1 MSRGRPREFDE
12 TEALEAAMRAFWRR
26 GYAATSVDDLMEATG
41 LARQSLYRTFGGKR
55 ALFLRA
61 VDYYGQNVTGR
72 VIEIINSAESPL
84 AGVRGALKVQE
95 RMSRETAPAGCLLS
109 NSFGQ
114 FLQEDEDVREVL
126 LRNFE
131 RLVRALQAAIRR
143 AQDQGEIN
151 SAVDARAVGRTLAC
165 TINGLTG
172 FNRMGFSTAY
182 VRDVVN
188 TLDQLL
194 SPLAPPRA

>member
-1 MSRGRPREFDE
+1 MRRGRPREFDE
-12 TEALEAAMRAFWRR
+12 SEALDAAMRAFWRR

-61 VDYYGQNVTGR
+61 VDYYGQNVTGQ
-72 VIEIINSAESPL
+72 VIDGINSAKSPL

-95 RMSRETAPAGCLLS
+95 RMSRQPAPAGCMLS

-114 FLQEDEDVREVL
+114 FLQADEDVRGVL

-143 AQDQGEIN
+143 AQDQGEVD
-151 SAVDARAVGRTLAC
+151 SAVDARAVARTLAC

-182 VRDVVN
+182 VRDVVR

-194 SPLAPPRA
+194 SPPS

>member
-61 VDYYGQNVTGR
+61 VDYYGQNVTGQ
-72 VIEIINSAESPL
+72 VIEGINTAATPL
-84 AGVRGALKVQE
+84 AGVRSALKVQE
-95 RMSRETAPAGCLLS
+95 RMSRQPAPAGCLLS

-143 AQDQGEIN
+143 AQAQGEVAP
-151 SAVDARAVGRTLAC
+151 AVDARAVARTLAC
-165 TINGLTG
+165 TINGMTG

-182 VRDVVN
+182 VRDVVR
-188 TLDQLL
+188 TVDQLL
-194 SPLAPPRA
+194 SPPT

>member
-61 VDYYGQNVTGR
+61 VDYYGQNVTGQ
-72 VIEIINSAESPL
+72 VIEGINTAATPL
-84 AGVRGALKVQE
+84 AGVRAALKVQE
-95 RMSRETAPAGCLLS
+95 RMSRQPAPAGCLLS

-131 RLVRALQAAIRR
+131 RLVRALQSAIRR
-143 AQDQGEIN
+143 AQDQGEVDP
-151 SAVDARAVGRTLAC
+151 AVDARAVARTLAC

-182 VRDVVN
+182 VRDVVR
-188 TLDQLL
+188 TVDQLL
-194 SPLAPPRA
+194 SPPA

>member
-72 VIEIINSAESPL
+72 VIDIINSAESPL

-95 RMSRETAPAGCLLS
+95 RMSRQPAPAGCMLS

-131 RLVRALQAAIRR
+131 RLVRALQSAIRR

-172 FNRMGFSTAY
+172 FNRMGLSTSC
-182 VRDVVN
+182 VRDVIHTVE
-188 TLDQLL
+188 QLL
-194 SPLAPPRA
+194 SPPA

>member
-72 VIEIINSAESPL
+72 VIDIINSAESPL

-131 RLVRALQAAIRR
+131 RLVRALQSAIRR

-182 VRDVVN
+182 VRDIVH
-188 TLDQLL
+188 TLEQLL
-194 SPLAPPRA
+194 SPLVPPEA